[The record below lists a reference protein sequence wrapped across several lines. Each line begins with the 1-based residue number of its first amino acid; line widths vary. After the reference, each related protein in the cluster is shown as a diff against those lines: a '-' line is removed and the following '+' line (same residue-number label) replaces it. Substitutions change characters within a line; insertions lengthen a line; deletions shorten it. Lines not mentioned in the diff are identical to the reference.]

1 MASALVGSI
10 LSGLGV
16 SVVMAL
22 INRALEADE
31 QRLWPLGLTYAGVSV
46 AMLGCRWAAHAEL
59 VKLSEKT
66 LARLRVLA
74 SRQLAETRYRD
85 IERRGAGRL
94 LALLTEDV
102 GMVADFFVTLPQLVV
117 HGAVLIGCLGYLLV
131 LSWQAFVLGALV
143 VAAGALVLGPA
154 KRQANALLGEA
165 RTAED
170 QVYGAFRALFSGSKE
185 LSLNARRREAF
196 LTDVLGRNVDAARRL
211 WTRGLSIHVA
221 AVSWQIFLFFAVIG
235 SVLFG
240 LGFVIEL
247 PGPVRS
253 GYALLVLYM
262 LVPLLALLQASPAFE
277 RTRVALA
284 RLREF
289 GLDTVAIASAAEPP
303 APEPLRD
310 VRLSGVRHS
319 YRRDGEDGTFVLG
332 PIDLELR
339 PGELVFLIG
348 ANGSG
353 KTTLA
358 KLVVGL
364 YEPESGSVEHNGRQ
378 IDASTRSAYREHFSA
393 VFSDFHLFESLL
405 GLHDPGLDERAN
417 ALVAE
422 LGLGHKVSVRDG
434 SLSTTSLSSGQRK
447 RLALLVTYLEDR
459 PVLVFDEWAADQD
472 PAYKHVFYTQVL
484 PALRARGK
492 AVLAIS
498 HDDRYFHLA
507 DRCLKLD
514 AGKLSALAV
523 PPRPLG
529 LYEGAGGSTVGSAAG
544 STPGSTAE
552 ASSLRLGQHALGTP

>member
-22 INRALEADE
+22 INRALEAE
-31 QRLWPLGLTYAGVSV
+31 GQLLWPLGLTYAGVSV
-46 AMLGCRWAAHAEL
+46 AMLVCRWAAHAEL

-74 SRQLAETRYRD
+74 SRQLAETRYRE
-85 IERRGAGRL
+85 IERRGTGRL

-102 GMVADFFVTLPQLVV
+102 GTVADFFVTLPQLVV

-131 LSWQAFVLGALV
+131 LSWQAFGLGALV
-143 VAAGALVLGPA
+143 VVAGALMLRPA
-154 KRQANALLGEA
+154 RRRANALLADA
-165 RTAED
+165 RAAED
-170 QVYGAFRALFSGSKE
+170 QVYGAFRALFSGAKE

-196 LTDVLGRNVDAARRL
+196 LDDVLGASVEAARRL

-240 LGFVIEL
+240 LGNLVEL
-247 PGPVRS
+247 SGPVRS
-253 GYALLVLYM
+253 GYALMVLYM
-262 LVPLLALLQASPAFE
+262 LVPLLALLQASPAIE

-289 GLDTVAIASAAEPP
+289 GLDTVEIATRAEPP
-303 APEPLRD
+303 ALEPLKR
-310 VRLSGVRHS
+310 VRLSGVQHS
-319 YRRDGEDGTFVLG
+319 YRHDGEDGTFVLG

-339 PGELVFLIG
+339 PGELTLLIG

-358 KLVVGL
+358 KLIVGL
-364 YEPESGSVEHNGRQ
+364 YEPEAGSIEHNGRA
-378 IDASTRSAYREHFSA
+378 IDASNRSGYREHFSA

-405 GLHDPGLDERAN
+405 GLHDPGLDARAN
-417 ALVAE
+417 ELVAA
-422 LGLGHKVSVRDG
+422 LGLGHEVRVRG
-434 SLSTTSLSSGQRK
+434 GALSTTSLSSGQRK

-459 PVLVFDEWAADQD
+459 PALVFDEWAADQD
-472 PAYKHVFYTQVL
+472 PNYKHVFYTQVL

-507 DRCLKLD
+507 DRCLKLE
-514 AGKLSALAV
+514 AGKLTQLDV
-523 PPRPLG
+523 PPRPRG
-529 LYEGAGGSTVGSAAG
+529 LYEGALGSAAG
-544 STPGSTAE
+544 AAE
-552 ASSLRLGQHALGTP
+552 VFPLGQRAFGTP

>member
-1 MASALVGSI
+1 MAAALVGST

-22 INRALEADE
+22 INRALEANGRE
-31 QRLWPLGLTYAGVSV
+31 LWPLGLSYAGVSV
-46 AMLGCRWAAHAEL
+46 AMLACRWAAHAEL

-74 SRQLAETRYRD
+74 SRQLAETRYRE
-85 IERRGAGRL
+85 IEQRGAGRL

-117 HGAVLIGCLGYLLV
+117 HGAVLVGCLGYLLV
-131 LSWQAFVLGALV
+131 LSWQAFAVSALVGVTGAL
-143 VAAGALVLGPA
+143 ALGPV
-154 KRQANALLGEA
+154 KRRANALLRDA
-165 RTAED
+165 RAAED
-170 QVYGAFRALFSGSKE
+170 QVYSAFRALFSGAKE
-185 LSLNARRREAF
+185 LGLNARRREAF
-196 LTDVLGRNVDAARRL
+196 LDDVLGRSVESARRL
-211 WTRGLSIHVA
+211 WTRGLSIHVG
-221 AVSWQIFLFFAVIG
+221 AVSWQIFLFFAAIG

-240 LGFVIEL
+240 LGNVIEL
-247 PGPVRS
+247 AAPVRS
-253 GYALLVLYM
+253 GYALMVLYM

-289 GLDTVAIASAAEPP
+289 GLDTVAIAAAQAPP
-303 APEPLRD
+303 APEPLRSL
-310 VRLSGVRHS
+310 RLSGVQHS

-358 KLVVGL
+358 KLIVGL
-364 YEPESGSVEHNGRQ
+364 YEPESGSIQHNDRVV
-378 IDASTRSAYREHFSA
+378 DASGRSAYREHFSA
-393 VFSDFHLFESLL
+393 VLSDFHLFETLL
-405 GLHDPGLDERAN
+405 GLHDPGLDARAN
-417 ALVAE
+417 HLVAG
-422 LGLGHKVSVRDG
+422 LGLAHKVSIRG
-434 SLSTTSLSSGQRK
+434 GALSTTSLSSGQRK
-447 RLALLVTYLEDR
+447 RLALLVAYLEDR

-472 PAYKHVFYTQVL
+472 PAYRQVFYTEVL

-492 AVLAIS
+492 AVLAIT

-507 DRCLKLD
+507 DRCLKLES
-514 AGKLSALAV
+514 GRLEALAV
-523 PPRPLG
+523 PPRPVAVH
-529 LYEGAGGSTVGSAAG
+529 ESARGSALEG
-544 STPGSTAE
+544 PPQ
-552 ASSLRLGQHALGTP
+552 LPRHALGTR

>member
-22 INRALEADE
+22 INRALEANG

-46 AMLGCRWAAHAEL
+46 AMLLCRWAAHAEL

-66 LARLRVLA
+66 LGRLRVLA
-74 SRQLAETRYRD
+74 SRQLAETRYRE

-131 LSWQAFVLGALV
+131 LSWQAFALGVVVVFGGAL
-143 VAAGALVLGPA
+143 LLRPA
-154 KRQANALLGEA
+154 KRQANALLADA

-170 QVYGAFRALFSGSKE
+170 QVYGAFRALLRGAKE
-185 LSLNARRREAF
+185 LSLNTRRREAF
-196 LTDVLGRNVDAARRL
+196 LSDVLGRSVEAARRL

-240 LGFVIEL
+240 LGNVIEL

-253 GYALLVLYM
+253 GYALMVLYM

-289 GLDTVAIASAAEPP
+289 GLDTVAVATAAEPP
-303 APEPLRD
+303 APEPLSL
-310 VRLSGVRHS
+310 VQLSGVQHS

-332 PIDLELR
+332 PIDLALR
-339 PGELVFLIG
+339 PGELVYLIG

-358 KLVVGL
+358 KLIVGL
-364 YEPESGSVEHNGRQ
+364 YEPESGSIQHNGRE
-378 IDASTRSAYREHFSA
+378 IDAGTRSAYREHFSA
-393 VFSDFHLFESLL
+393 VFSDFHLFETLL
-405 GLHDPGLDERAN
+405 GLHDPGLDARAN
-417 ALVAE
+417 ELVAG
-422 LGLGHKVSVRDG
+422 LGLGHKVNVREG
-434 SLSTTSLSSGQRK
+434 VLSTTSLSSGQRK

-507 DRCLKLD
+507 DRCLKLE
-514 AGKLSALAV
+514 AGKLQELDV

-529 LYEGAGGSTVGSAAG
+529 LYEGTLASTTGNTAG
-544 STPGSTAE
+544 STPE
-552 ASSLRLGQHALGTP
+552 AAPSRLEHHALGTP

>member
-1 MASALVGSI
+1 
-10 LSGLGV
+10 
-16 SVVMAL
+16 
-22 INRALEADE
+22 
-31 QRLWPLGLTYAGVSV
+31 
-46 AMLGCRWAAHAEL
+46 
-59 VKLSEKT
+59 
-66 LARLRVLA
+66 VLA

-131 LSWQAFVLGALV
+131 LSWQAFVLGAV
-143 VAAGALVLGPA
+143 VVVGGALVLGPA
-154 KRQANALLGEA
+154 KRRANALLGEA

-170 QVYGAFRALFSGSKE
+170 QVFAAFRALFSGAKE
-185 LSLNARRREAF
+185 LSLNTRRREAF
-196 LTDVLGRNVDAARRL
+196 LTDVLGLGVESARRL
-211 WTRGLSIHVA
+211 WTRGLSIHVG

-240 LGFVIEL
+240 LGNVIEL
-247 PGPVRS
+247 PAPVRS
-253 GYALLVLYM
+253 GYALMVLYM

-289 GLDTVAIASAAEPP
+289 GLDTIAIASAAEPP
-303 APEPLRD
+303 PPEPLHN
-310 VRLSGVRHS
+310 VRLSGVQHS

-332 PIDLELR
+332 PLDLELR

-364 YEPESGSVEHNGRQ
+364 YEPESGTVQHNGRE
-378 IDASTRSAYREHFSA
+378 IETSTRSAYRELFSA
-393 VFSDFHLFESLL
+393 VFSDFHLFETLL
-405 GLHDPGLDERAN
+405 GLHDPGLDVRAN
-417 ALVAE
+417 QLVAE
-422 LGLGHKVSVRDG
+422 LGLAHKVSVRG
-434 SLSTTSLSSGQRK
+434 GALSTTNLSSGQRK

-498 HDDRYFHLA
+498 HDDRYFYLA
-507 DRCLKLD
+507 DRCLKLES
-514 AGKLSALAV
+514 GKLTELDV

-529 LYEGAGGSTVGSAAG
+529 LFESPGAAG
-544 STPGSTAE
+544 SGLD
-552 ASSLRLGQHALGTP
+552 ASPARLGQPAFGTP